1 MSELET
7 SIKAGEP
14 ECLSGHEQ
22 WGTWRIP
29 LGVEPDV
36 EWRRRF
42 LRIAYA
48 DGLFADRKISVE
60 CAALVLVLDGA
71 PLSVIRPKIAHWI
84 AQANGEPASE
94 PVAPSPRR
102 GAARILVVDDQ
113 ADIGPLAK
121 DILEPAGHAVI
132 HTTDPLEALRWARK
146 SPADID
152 LLLVDAV
159 MPAMGGR
166 ELARHIL
173 ALRPTLKVILMS
185 GYEVADVHESGWPF
199 LQKPFAM
206 ETLKETVLS
215 ELSRRPLKW
224 RR

>member
-1 MSELET
+1 MSDLET

-22 WGTWRIP
+22 WGTWRIS
-29 LGVEPDV
+29 LGVEPDA

-42 LRIAYA
+42 LR
-48 DGLFADRKISVE
+48 
-60 CAALVLVLDGA
+60 
-71 PLSVIRPKIAHWI
+71 
-84 AQANGEPASE
+84 
-94 PVAPSPRR
+94 VA
-102 GAARILVVDDQ
+102 
-113 ADIGPLAK
+113 LAK
-121 DILEPAGHAVI
+121 DILEAAGHAVI

-146 SPADID
+146 STADMD

-173 ALRPTLKVILMS
+173 GLRPTLKVILMS
-185 GYEVADVHESGWPF
+185 GYEVEDIQDSGWPF

-206 ETLKETVLS
+206 KTLKETVVS
-215 ELSRRPLKW
+215 ELRRRPPQW